1 MITLAV
7 FTYNREQRLSQ
18 CLQSLN
24 SPFVNEILLFNDD
37 ETQDLDI
44 LRLQLSPELE
54 KCIKIYNPID
64 LGYTGREFR
73 KPIYQNKAVE
83 ISKNHTILFSDDD
96 GVFSRGA
103 VDAHVNALKDFS
115 FCAGSIVRNRLIKR
129 KSKSILQG
137 TNYSFNKQLFK
148 DIGGYDEAYVKS
160 RGGGDVDFWYRIY
173 NYVKLHKLPVA
184 ILTNACQNVTV
195 KSERKRNI
203 SEMDPRKYTLYK
215 HGLNLRG
222 PMYKWFPEIR
232 DKSKWMQIIND

>member
-64 LGYTGREFR
+64 LGYTGRAFR

-137 TNYSFNKQLFK
+137 TNYSFKKKLFK
-148 DIGGYDEAYVKS
+148 AIGGYDEAYVQSK
-160 RGGGDVDFWYRIY
+160 GGGDVDFWYRIY
-173 NYVKLHKLPVA
+173 NFVKLHKLPVVF
-184 ILTNACQNVTV
+184 LPNACQNVTV
-195 KSERKRNI
+195 KSERKKNI
-203 SEMDPRKYTLYK
+203 SKMSAREYTLNK
-215 HGLNLRG
+215 HGLNLKG

-232 DKSKWMQIIND
+232 DKFQWMQTINE